1 MSRVDRLFRLLQE
14 GQNAVVRE
22 TAAQQI
28 GEIIQ
33 IDSSK
38 ANELIDSCLLY
49 TSPSPRDRG

>member
-38 ANELIDSCLLY
+38 ANELID
-49 TSPSPRDRG
+49 RVWIQ